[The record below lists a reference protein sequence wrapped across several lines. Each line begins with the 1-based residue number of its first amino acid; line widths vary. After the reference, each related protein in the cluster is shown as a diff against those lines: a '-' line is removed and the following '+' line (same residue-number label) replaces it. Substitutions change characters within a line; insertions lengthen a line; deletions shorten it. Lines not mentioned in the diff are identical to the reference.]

1 MNGPH
6 AIILACDDAYAY
18 CAAVAIASII
28 RHTDSDIDF
37 ILLDDGISDEKK
49 QDLFSCIHGRPGIR
63 LRFMDISWKLP
74 DLSGRI
80 QIRKILQFLLMRPIG
95 K

>member
-6 AIILACDDAYAY
+6 TIILACDDAYAY

-49 QDLFSCIHGRPGIR
+49 QD
-63 LRFMDISWKLP
+63 
-74 DLSGRI
+74 
-80 QIRKILQFLLMRPIG
+80 
-95 K
+95 